1 MTRNHTPQVSSKPSL
16 QSGDVGSLVAATK
29 RPPQSTAKNLARGA
43 SGVLLINI
51 AGTGLNVM
59 LQVALARAL
68 GASEFGVYAYTLT
81 WLNVL
86 AIVGLMGVD
95 QAALRFV
102 AAHRAKDESS
112 HLRAF
117 LRFARHRVTAWL
129 IAANGVF
136 LIVCLLLPQK
146 FGKEP
151 SKIFVAGSTLLIV
164 NIFAALTGSLL
175 QAFGRVV
182 ASQFCQSLIRIV
194 AIFVFIYLLP
204 RWTSI
209 TITSVNSVIANMAGA
224 LLGLVAIWML
234 LKRELSDVAQG
245 DVDDS
250 GHRAEWAGVSRSL
263 FLIAGCQLL
272 LGQADILIVGMLKNS
287 AETGV
292 YAAGSRIATLITFGI
307 TAVNSVLAP
316 TIAALYAKNHKAE
329 LQKTLTFAARG
340 VLAYTVPVVLGLIV
354 FGKPVLRLFG
364 HEFGAAYP
372 VLLILA
378 IGQVVIAACGSV
390 GYLMTMTGHQ
400 RQALQVI
407 AASAITTIV
416 LNLCLIPRFGLI
428 GAAIATVIATAGRSL
443 VLTFMVWRNLRLNAS
458 ALPLFKANHV
468 S

>member
-1 MTRNHTPQVSSKPSL
+1 MGKSQQNHSTRPLASA
-16 QSGDVGSLVAATK
+16 DAGSFATGNN
-29 RPPQSTAKNLARGA
+29 PLPESTTKKLARGA
-43 SGVLLINI
+43 SGILLINI
-51 AGTGLNVM
+51 AATGLNVV
-59 LQVALARAL
+59 LQVVLARTL
-68 GASEFGVYAYTLT
+68 KVSEFGVYAYTLT

-86 AIVGLMGVD
+86 AIVGLMGLD

-112 HLRAF
+112 HLRGF
-117 LRFARHRVTAWL
+117 LRFARRRVTASL
-129 IAANGVF
+129 LAANGVF

-146 FGKEP
+146 FGEEAPKVF
-151 SKIFVAGSTLLIV
+151 IAGSALLMV
-164 NIFAALTGSLL
+164 NVFAALTGSLL
-175 QAFGRVV
+175 QAFGRMV
-182 ASQFCQSLIRIV
+182 ASQFFQSLVRIGV
-194 AIFVFIYLLP
+194 MFLFILLLP

-209 TITSVNSVIANMAGA
+209 TITSFKSIVANVAGA
-224 LLGLVAIWML
+224 LAGLIAIWML
-234 LKRELSDVAQG
+234 LQRELSKMATSSA
-245 DVDDS
+245 DVDVET
-250 GHRAEWAGVSRSL
+250 AEWAGVSRSL

-272 LGQADILIVGMLKNS
+272 LSQADILIVGMFKNS

-316 TIAALYAKNHKAE
+316 TIAALYAKDHKAE

-340 VLAYTVPVVLGLIV
+340 VLAYTLPVVLVLV
-354 FGKPVLRLFG
+354 VWGKPILRLFG

-407 AASAITTIV
+407 AASAITTV
-416 LNLCLIPRFGLI
+416 LLNLCLIPRFGLI
-428 GAAIATVIATAGRSL
+428 GAAIATVIATAGRSV
-443 VLTFMVWRNLRLNAS
+443 VLTFMVWRSLRLNAS
-458 ALPLFKANHV
+458 ALPLFQPRV
-468 S
+468 VP